1 MMKEVQDYA
10 IYNKSDKFRKAITDE
25 IGQIY

>member
-1 MMKEVQDYA
+1 MMKEVQDYV
-10 IYNKSDKFRKAITDE
+10 IYNKSDKFGKAITDK